1 MQMCVQF
8 PSPPPNQKALY
19 FGIVPI
25 YRALFASSVCNIFIL
40 CKEFLIR
47 NNAFLT
53 LIAHIIAHKKL
64 PSEE

>member
-1 MQMCVQF
+1 MRYLSIRANVQ
-8 PSPPPNQKALY
+8 SPVFRDFSDLQG
-19 FGIVPI
+19 F
-25 YRALFASSVCNIFIL
+25 FASSVCNIFIL
-40 CKEFLIR
+40 CKEFLTR